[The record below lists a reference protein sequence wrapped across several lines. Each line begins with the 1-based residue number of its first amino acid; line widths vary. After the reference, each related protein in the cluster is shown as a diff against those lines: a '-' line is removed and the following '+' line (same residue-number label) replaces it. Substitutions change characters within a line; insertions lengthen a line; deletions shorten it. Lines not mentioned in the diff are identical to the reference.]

1 MLNKVKVEML
11 NKVFDILSFGFNFS
25 LLISIIS
32 CRICVIHSLSK
43 KKKNCMIHRSSNK
56 EGTHRGKD
64 YSHLDGDCQIDKLF
78 GTNNEM
84 PISQ

>member
-1 MLNKVKVEML
+1 MHNTALSNWQKMNAFPTVSKERIEKGLDFKKMLNKVKVEML

-43 KKKNCMIHRSSNK
+43 IKKKLYDSS
-56 EGTHRGKD
+56 
-64 YSHLDGDCQIDKLF
+64 
-78 GTNNEM
+78 
-84 PISQ
+84 

>member
-1 MLNKVKVEML
+1 
-11 NKVFDILSFGFNFS
+11 
-25 LLISIIS
+25 
-32 CRICVIHSLSK
+32 
-43 KKKNCMIHRSSNK
+43 MIHRSSNQ